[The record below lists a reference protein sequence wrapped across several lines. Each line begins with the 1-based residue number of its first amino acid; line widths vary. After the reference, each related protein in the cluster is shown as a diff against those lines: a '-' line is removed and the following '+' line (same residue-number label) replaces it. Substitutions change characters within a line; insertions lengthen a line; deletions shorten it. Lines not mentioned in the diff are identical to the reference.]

1 MFQSA
6 VQGSVSVVSGS
17 GAVAAEKRVLGPSL
31 DISSTNTGPISVA
44 SCYSDHAKFSTQT
57 GDLSSSS
64 ELLTRYIYF

>member
-1 MFQSA
+1 M
-6 VQGSVSVVSGS
+6 SVVSGS

-57 GDLSSSS
+57 GN
-64 ELLTRYIYF
+64 Y